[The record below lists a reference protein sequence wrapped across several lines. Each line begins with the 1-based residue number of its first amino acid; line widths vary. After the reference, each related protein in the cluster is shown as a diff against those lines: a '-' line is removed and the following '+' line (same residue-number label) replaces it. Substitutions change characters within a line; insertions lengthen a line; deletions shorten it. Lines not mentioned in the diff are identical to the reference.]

1 LREFASFAGSQVGV
15 CYRRP
20 TTLVFIRLPRRSRAK
35 AGDRRNAF
43 RAKWHSALI
52 ERRYSAPKAQ
62 HFTSAWGD
70 APGLVK

>member
-1 LREFASFAGSQVGV
+1 
-15 CYRRP
+15 
-20 TTLVFIRLPRRSRAK
+20 VFIRLPRRSRAK

-62 HFTSAWGD
+62 HFISAWGN
-70 APGLVK
+70 APGLVEPRNASAESATHFRHGFVRI